1 MADQADQ
8 TGDDDAGD
16 IVICSANGR
25 LSATLRVD
33 DHSWNCAIGPAAVT
47 ASVIEALSESRHC
60 PTGEIEFDLAFLTDD
75 DVATLNSQWRGKH
88 GPTNVLSFPSG
99 EAAAIP
105 GPRHLGSVMLA
116 FGVMRKEAAQS
127 KIELA
132 DHTTHLILHGVL
144 HLLGHDHMVET
155 ERLAMEAA
163 EVELL
168 SGLGIANPYGED

>member
-1 MADQADQ
+1 MADPTHQA
-8 TGDDDAGD
+8 GDDDAYD
-16 IVICSANGR
+16 TVIRSANGR
-25 LSATLRVD
+25 LAATVRID
-33 DHSWNCAIGPAAVT
+33 DHSWNVAVNPAAVVT
-47 ASVIEALSESRHC
+47 RAIKALSESHHC
-60 PTGEIEFDLAFLTDD
+60 PAGEIEFDLALLTDD
-75 DVATLNSQWRGKH
+75 DVATLNSQWRGKT

-99 EAAAIP
+99 ENAALP
-105 GPRHLGSVMLA
+105 GPCHLGSVMLA
-116 FGVMRKEAAQS
+116 FGVMRKEAAQR

-155 ERLAMEAA
+155 ERLVMEAA

>member
-1 MADQADQ
+1 MADPTPQA
-8 TGDDDAGD
+8 GDDGADD
-16 IVICSANGR
+16 IMIRSPNGR
-25 LSATLRVD
+25 LSATVRID
-33 DHSWNCAIGPAAVT
+33 DHSWNEAINPAAVT
-47 ASVIEALSESRHC
+47 ASAIKALSESRHC
-60 PTGEIEFDLAFLTDD
+60 PAGEIEFDLAFLTDD
-75 DVATLNSQWRGKH
+75 DVATLNSQWRGKA

-99 EAAAIP
+99 ESAAIP

-116 FGVMRKEAAQS
+116 FGVMRKEAAQR